1 MKAYPIREVVLV
13 DTAEG
18 SQAAPVA
25 VGGSGAP
32 RRAASNSAQKKF
44 LVGSAIIVS
53 SIAYLIYTGV
63 QASGSYYRT
72 VSEVVAMGSSASSM
86 SLRMEGK
93 VAPGTIVK
101 DTSNLKLNFQITDK
115 SNKSIPVYYEGVVP
129 DMFHDNIDVV
139 VEGKLAQDGKFV
151 ATKLLT
157 SCPSRYDAAKEM
169 KKNTL

>member
-1 MKAYPIREVVLV
+1 M

-25 VGGSGAP
+25 VGMNSGP
-32 RRAASNSAQKKF
+32 RRAAGNSAQKKF
-44 LVGSAIIVS
+44 LAGSAIIVGA
-53 SIAYLIYTGV
+53 IAYLIYTGV

-72 VSEVVAMGSSASSM
+72 VSEVVAMGSAASNM

-93 VAPGTIVK
+93 VVAGTIVK
-101 DTSNLKLNFQITDK
+101 DTSNLKLNFNITDK
-115 SNKSIPVYYEGVVP
+115 SGKSIPIYYEGVVP

>member
-1 MKAYPIREVVLV
+1 MV

-18 SQAAPVA
+18 SQVAPVV
-25 VGGSGAP
+25 VGVSGGP

-72 VSEVVAMGSSASSM
+72 VSEVVAMGSAASSM

-93 VAPGTIVK
+93 VVTGTIVK
-101 DTSNLKLNFQITDK
+101 DTSNLKLDFQITDK

-139 VEGKLAQDGKFV
+139 VEGKLAQDGRFV